1 MRGEIRFLGNKV
13 RFGGKKPLTHQ
24 SFTVVS
30 LGVEDNKKGKIR
42 EVLYLSNLETDMQMS
57 GT

>member
-1 MRGEIRFLGNKV
+1 MRGEIRFLGNKG
-13 RFGGKKPLTHQ
+13 RFGGKKHLTHQ
-24 SFTVVS
+24 SFIVVS

>member
-13 RFGGKKPLTHQ
+13 RFEGKKPLTHQ
-24 SFTVVS
+24 SFAVVS

-42 EVLYLSNLETDMQMS
+42 EVLYLSNLKTDM
-57 GT
+57 